1 MGSVLVVDDEKEIRE
16 LLATI
21 LRQRGHETFLAS
33 DGKSA
38 LEQVKKV
45 WPDLVVLDYKLPDM
59 DGIEVLPRIKEIHS
73 GAQVVIITGYGDIDL
88 AVKAMRSGAYDFM
101 SKPIE
106 VEPFALRIEKALEAQ
121 KLRRQVV
128 YLKGELG
135 KEMNLEHLMGNS
147 AKIQELF
154 HQIRIVAPTDATVL
168 IQGENGTGK
177 ELTARGI
184 HHFSKRKNKP
194 FVVVDCGTLPET
206 LIESELFGYERG
218 AFTGATERKPG
229 QFELASGGTLLLD
242 EITNLSF
249 PAQRKLLRVLQEREI
264 QRVGGKK
271 TISVDVRILAA
282 TNVNLW
288 KAVEKGTFR
297 EDLYHRL
304 NEFPIFVPP
313 LRERTGDIMFLTKR
327 FREEANFEF
336 NKQVESISRGAMNRL
351 MSYSWPG
358 NVRQLKNVIKR
369 AVLLTDRVVLP
380 RHISQSLGAD
390 SSDQEP
396 DIEVDFE
403 REGFSLKQVAK
414 KAAEKAEKQVIVKAL
429 REAGGNKSKAA
440 RMLKI
445 DRSALYYKIKK
456 LGL

>member
-1 MGSVLVVDDEKEIRE
+1 MGSVLVVDDEQEMRE
-16 LLATI
+16 LLATN
-21 LRQRGHETFLAS
+21 LRQRGHETSLAS

-59 DGIEVLPRIKEIHS
+59 DGMEVLPRIKEIHA
-73 GAQVVIITGYGDIDL
+73 GAQVVIITGYGDVDL
-88 AVKAMRSGAYDFM
+88 AVEAMRSGAYDFM
-101 SKPIE
+101 CKPIE
-106 VEPFALRIEKALEAQ
+106 RESFIFRIENALKAQ
-121 KLRRQVV
+121 KLSRQVA
-128 YLKGELG
+128 YLKGELRR
-135 KEMNLEHLMGNS
+135 EMNLEHLMGNS
-147 AKIQELF
+147 SKIHEVF
-154 HQIRIVAPTDATVL
+154 HQIRMVAPTDAIVI
-168 IQGENGTGK
+168 IQGESGTGK
-177 ELTARGI
+177 ELVARAI

-206 LIESELFGYERG
+206 LIESELFGYEKG
-218 AFTGATERKPG
+218 AFTGATERKLG
-229 QFELASGGTLLLD
+229 QFELADGGTLFLD

-249 PAQRKLLRVLQEREI
+249 PAQRKLLRVLQEKEI

-271 TISVDVRILAA
+271 TIGVDVRILAA
-282 TNVNLW
+282 TNLNLW
-288 KAVEKGTFR
+288 KAVEKGVFR

-304 NEFPIFVPP
+304 HEFPVQVPL
-313 LRERTGDIMFLTKR
+313 LRERKADIMMLARR
-327 FREEANFEF
+327 FVEEANFEF
-336 NKQVESISRGAMNRL
+336 NKQVESISRGALNRL

-369 AVLLTDRVVLP
+369 AVLLSDRVVLP
-380 RHISQSLGAD
+380 RHVSQSLGAD
-390 SSDQEP
+390 SSDREP
-396 DIEVDFE
+396 DVEVDFSS
-403 REGFSLKQVAK
+403 EGFSLKQVAK

-445 DRSALYYKIKK
+445 DRSALYYKMKK

>member
-16 LLATI
+16 LLTTM
-21 LRQRGHETFLAS
+21 LRQRGHETSSAS
-33 DGKSA
+33 DGKST
-38 LEQVKKV
+38 LEQVHKV

-59 DGIEVLPRIKEIHS
+59 DGMDVLSRIKEIHS
-73 GAQVVIITGYGDIDL
+73 GAQVVVITGHGDIDL
-88 AVKAMRSGAYDFM
+88 AVQAMRSGAYDFM
-101 SKPIE
+101 CKPIE
-106 VEPFALRIEKALEAQ
+106 REGFIFRIENALGAQ
-121 KLRRQVV
+121 KLSRQVA
-128 YLKGELG
+128 YLRGELG

-147 AKIQELF
+147 AKIQEVF
-154 HQIRIVAPTDATVL
+154 DQIKMVAPTDATVI
-168 IQGENGTGK
+168 IQGESGSGK
-177 ELTARGI
+177 ELVAKGI
-184 HHFSKRKNKP
+184 HYFSKRKNKP

-218 AFTGATERKPG
+218 AFTGAMERKPG
-229 QFELASGGTLLLD
+229 QFELANGGTLFLD

-249 PAQRKLLRVLQEREI
+249 PAQRKLLRVLQEKEI

-271 TISVDVRILAA
+271 TIGVDVRIVAA
-282 TNVNLW
+282 TNLNLW

-304 NEFPIFVPP
+304 NEFPLHVPH
-313 LRERTGDIMFLTKR
+313 LRERKADIMLLARR
-327 FREEANFEF
+327 FVEEANFEF
-336 NKQVESISRGAMNRL
+336 NKRVESISRGAMNRL

-358 NVRQLKNVIKR
+358 NVRQLKNVVKR
-369 AVLLTDRVVLP
+369 AVLLADRTILP
-380 RHISQSLGAD
+380 RHVSQSLGVD
-390 SSDQEP
+390 SAGEEP
-396 DIEVDFE
+396 EAEVDPQ
-403 REGFSLKQVAK
+403 RDGFSLKDVARR
-414 KAAEKAEKQVIVKAL
+414 AAEKAEKQAITKAL